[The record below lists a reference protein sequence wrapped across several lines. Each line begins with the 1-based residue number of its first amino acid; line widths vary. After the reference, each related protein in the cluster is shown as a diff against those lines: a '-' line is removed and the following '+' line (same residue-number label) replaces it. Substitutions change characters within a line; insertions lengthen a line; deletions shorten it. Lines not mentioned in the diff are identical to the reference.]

1 MVKLFCAI
9 VGVEGSV
16 FSVDIDATQS
26 VADLKDAIRLEKP
39 NDLKDV
45 DADRLQLFL
54 AKKDAGVW
62 LSSRSEDVTKLK
74 RGQNTALVEL
84 LTGQDQE
91 LQGEDPLQDLLNG
104 CDPLLYRQ
112 VHVLVIVPQ
121 PKMNWKCA
129 LQRPFP
135 YDPKDKYVSL

>member
-1 MVKLFCAI
+1 MVKLLFC
-9 VGVEGSV
+9 GR
-16 FSVDIDATQS
+16 
-26 VADLKDAIRLEKP
+26 LKKGDFFRLKNP

-45 DADRLQLFL
+45 EARRLQLFL

-74 RGQNTALVEL
+74 RGQKTALIEL

-121 PKMNWKCA
+121 LKMDWK
-129 LQRPFP
+129 
-135 YDPKDKYVSL
+135 